1 MANDDVTSNVLG
13 TIGTVCWCIQLT
25 PQIYTNWKTKDTE
38 GFPPIFM
45 FLWAASGVPFGIY
58 FMMSDSYIP
67 MQVQPQMF
75 TFLCTLAWIQSMY
88 YPPNPVPK
96 KKIIIYASSF
106 VLISLALELGFILW
120 LKPVYKNGTTWP
132 SLIFG
137 ILASIILAAGLLPPY
152 FELFKRQGRVV
163 GINFLFLFLDSCG
176 AIFSMSSVLV
186 GKIDIMGMILY
197 AIILAMEIGI
207 FLSQGIWWIR
217 FRWRKK
223 IVSDEEEDNDG
234 IHGGGE
240 EDTSN
245 DLVIDSNTS
254 ENNPQFT
261 KIENNDDV
269 DEDDDD
275 DDEKD
280 ITRKYEKSAVDIETH
295 DIEEN
300 NFKNIK

>member
-1 MANDDVTSNVLG
+1 MANDDVISNVLG

-45 FLWAASGVPFGIY
+45 FLWAASGVPFAIY

-96 KKIIIYASSF
+96 KRIIIYATSF
-106 VLISLALELGFILW
+106 LLISLALELGFILW

-137 ILASIILAAGLLPPY
+137 ILASVILAAGLLPPY

-176 AIFSMSSVLV
+176 AIFSMSSVLI
-186 GKIDIMGMILY
+186 GEIDIMGVILY
-197 AIILAMEIGI
+197 AIIIAMEFGI
-207 FLSQGIWWIR
+207 FMSQAIWWFR
-217 FRWRKK
+217 FRWRK
-223 IVSDEEEDNDG
+223 IIAGDDEEEEIQNTTDG
-234 IHGGGE
+234 
-240 EDTSN
+240 EDTTN
-245 DLVIDSNTS
+245 DIEIESNTS
-254 ENNPQFT
+254 GKNPIFT
-261 KIENNDDV
+261 KTEKK
-269 DEDDDD
+269 DEDD
-275 DDEKD
+275 EKEG
-280 ITRKYEKSAVDIETH
+280 INSKYEKSAVDIETH
-295 DIEEN
+295 NVEEN
-300 NFKNIK
+300 SIKHMK